1 MEGREMTD
9 THIIKSG
16 KPISGLEN
24 SDQNIVELQAL
35 KFAREF
41 SALYKSEKNK
51 RVELEV
57 LTEELKER
65 NEELM
70 DIVFL
75 TSNQFLEP
83 INNVESSFT
92 LIREHES
99 FPHTELAELSEQ
111 VLSSVESLH
120 HLVKEMGKLYRV
132 KSMRSLF
139 RPVALD
145 KVLAEVLQE
154 LKSSLKKKESVIQA
168 EPLPSLETDS
178 VQIRILFRQLIT
190 LGLCFKE
197 PGEPSVLQIKAERN
211 IKSFWRITF
220 QTKGSIFM
228 KENFGFEKYDR
239 RSGFDRGLDIC
250 QRICRRLGGF
260 LYGELLSEGVFSYH
274 AVLPEKNIPQAS
286 YLKSQMRNF

>member
-1 MEGREMTD
+1 MERAVMTD
-9 THIIKSG
+9 NLFLNAKNSENNLESANII
-16 KPISGLEN
+16 
-24 SDQNIVELQAL
+24 ELQAV
-35 KFAREF
+35 KFAKEF
-41 SALYKSEKNK
+41 SALYKSEKKK

-83 INNVESSFT
+83 INNLESSFT
-92 LIREHES
+92 LIREHEG
-99 FPHTELAELSEQ
+99 FPQTEMAELSGQ

-145 KVLAEVLQE
+145 KVLSEVLQE
-154 LKSSLKKKESVIQA
+154 LKSSLQKKDSVIQV

-197 PGEPSVLQIKAERN
+197 PGESSVLQIKAERN
-211 IKSFWRITF
+211 IKNFWRITF
-220 QTKGSIFM
+220 QTKGSIFV
-228 KENFGFEKYDR
+228 KENFGFQKYDR
-239 RSGFDRGLDIC
+239 RNGFDRGLDIC

-260 LYGELLSEGVFSYH
+260 LYGEVLSEGFFPTMLFYRKKTFHRRLV
-274 AVLPEKNIPQAS
+274 
-286 YLKSQMRNF
+286 